1 MPRSIVIRGEEPAVR
16 GRALDRGPSKE
27 RSETPSTSSNPT
39 PRKRPLSIAKSWAP
53 LTVGSVKY
61 YSRHKG
67 ESQSISRVG
76 PLLLILSAVTLAL
89 IPLSLPWTIA
99 RMASEDGVP
108 ASTFSPSVNSC
119 AFSPD
124 TRILLTCCDD
134 NQVYMWESRS
144 GRLLRKLQ
152 GHTGPVRF
160 CKFSPNG
167 KYFASASRDCTV
179 RLWDAKTSIICL
191 HVLKGHSRSVETVSF
206 SSNSKRLVSGGW
218 DHKAILWDVKK
229 GQMITELLGHHDAIQ
244 SSDFSS
250 VSEYLATGSWD
261 STVQVW
267 DLSILG
273 NIRKKTL
280 EGHEG
285 NVSCVCFSPSGL
297 LASGSW
303 DKTIRIWNPETG
315 KLLIQ
320 LLGHLTWVKSMA
332 FSPDGHQMA
341 SSEYS
346 EMVKIWDCKTGKCT
360 ESLRGV
366 LEVAHVCAFT
376 PDGKLLVSGSADHR
390 IFGRD
395 AADRKLFGEYSRRS
409 QPSQLPSQKLAL
421 NNSSLKVT
429 RIHSPGVR
437 KLEPEA
443 SMKTTMIQSPIST
456 SQ

>member
-1 MPRSIVIRGEEPAVR
+1 MGEEPAVR
-16 GRALDRGPSKE
+16 GRAGDLGPCKK

-39 PRKRPLSIAKSWAP
+39 PRKKPLSIAKSWTP

-67 ESQSISRVG
+67 E
-76 PLLLILSAVTLAL
+76 
-89 IPLSLPWTIA
+89 
-99 RMASEDGVP
+99 
-108 ASTFSPSVNSC
+108 VNSC

-134 NQVYMWESRS
+134 NKVYMWESQS
-144 GRLLRKLQ
+144 GLLLRKLP

-160 CKFSPNG
+160 CRFSPNG

-179 RLWDAKTSIICL
+179 RLWDAKTSIKCL

-206 SSNSKRLVSGGW
+206 SSNSKLLVSGGW
-218 DHKAILWDVKK
+218 DHKAILWEVKK
-229 GQMITELLGHHDAIQ
+229 GQIITELLGHHDAIQ
-244 SSDFSS
+244 SSDFSPI
-250 VSEYLATGSWD
+250 SEYLATGSWD
-261 STVQVW
+261 STVKVW
-267 DLSILG
+267 DLRILD
-273 NIRKKTL
+273 NIKKKTL
-280 EGHEG
+280 EGHQG

-332 FSPDGHQMA
+332 FSPDGNQMA

-376 PDGKLLVSGSADHR
+376 PDGRLLVSGSADHR

-395 AADRKLFGEYSRRS
+395 AADRKVFGEYSRRYQS
-409 QPSQLPSQKLAL
+409 SQLPIQKSAL
-421 NNSSLKVT
+421 NSCLKAT

-437 KLEPEA
+437 MLEPEA
-443 SMKTTMIQSPIST
+443 SMKRTVIQSPIST
-456 SQ
+456 S